1 VAGSTGVLRGQGV
14 WGKSSSA
21 GIRGHGAGSIV
32 TDIIDSVV
40 NNEAS
45 IRGACWG
52 MEAKGG

>member
-1 VAGSTGVLRGQGV
+1 MAGSTGVLRGQGV